1 MDVNVN
7 LKYSLDNI
15 KISQHARE
23 RYAERIMD
31 RDSKCDVAVFIAQHE
46 QKIKEDIYK
55 MIKYGTLLYSGKS
68 PHEFNKQPVD
78 IFLNGTWVIIVDIA
92 KCNVITLYS
101 IDLGLGSEFN
111 QEYIGKLSQKLNMAK
126 QEYDVINIGIQT
138 QKETYSSIIKENI
151 EQINEYKQLINAL
164 HRQNQAYTDVIE
176 TLDADR
182 IVAEKD
188 IREIIATF
196 IGKKVF

>member
-1 MDVNVN
+1 MNETKYTLEN
-7 LKYSLDNI
+7 LKFSMHS
-15 KISQHARE
+15 KE

-31 RDSKCDVAVFIAQHE
+31 KDEKVDITVFISKNE

-55 MIKYGTLLYSGKS
+55 MIRYGTLLFSGKS

-101 IDLGLGSEFN
+101 IDLGLGNEFN
-111 QEYIGKLSQKLNMAK
+111 QKYIDLLMQKLNTAK
-126 QEYDVINIGIQT
+126 ENYDTVNIGIQT

-151 EQINEYKQLINAL
+151 EQINEYKQFIKNLEKL
-164 HRQNQAYTDVIE
+164 NQGYTDVINNLE
-176 TLDADR
+176 TDR
-182 IVAEKD
+182 IIAEKD
-188 IREIIATF
+188 IRDIIATM